1 MDDNTIYLLRRWHGG
16 DRQALDSL
24 IHRHLEWVKGYVHRR
39 LGNDLRRGGDTQ
51 DFVQDAMV
59 QVLEYGPRFEL
70 ADEDHFRRLLA
81 RIVENSLRVK
91 HRHLHRQKRD
101 IGREKEIGSGTV
113 LSLDPP
119 RDQATRPSAHADQN
133 ERIAWIRLAME
144 LLPPLEREV
153 LWLREMDG
161 CSFEEIGER
170 IGATPDAARMRFNRA
185 LPKLAKKVSE
195 LQKGRIATLLDEAEV

>member
-1 MDDNTIYLLRRWHGG
+1 
-16 DRQALDSL
+16 
-24 IHRHLEWVKGYVHRR
+24 
-39 LGNDLRRGGDTQ
+39 
-51 DFVQDAMV
+51 
-59 QVLEYGPRFEL
+59 
-70 ADEDHFRRLLA
+70 
-81 RIVENSLRVK
+81 
-91 HRHLHRQKRD
+91 
-101 IGREKEIGSGTV
+101 
-113 LSLDPP
+113 
-119 RDQATRPSAHADQN
+119 
-133 ERIAWIRLAME
+133 ME